1 MKVVGVDI
9 GGTNT
14 ELAVVDSK
22 DGILKMSA
30 FKTKASDSF
39 AEYIDD
45 LSCQIEALTL
55 EYSIDSIGIGA
66 PNFDSKAQTFCPVN
80 FPWDDL
86 KPFNLKVHLER
97 LLSTPTF
104 LINDANA
111 SAMAENRYGAGK
123 KYKDFSLITVGTGLG
138 GGIIINNQLFEGAF
152 GYAGE
157 FGHTKIEGLDR
168 QCNCGGVGCLET
180 VVSANGIKKSYAVNM
195 KEIKSSVPTQ
205 IPSVKTIFDKAKN
218 GDKRCQAILNFTFEK
233 LGQKMADFIHIL
245 NPEAIIFCGN
255 IAKSME
261 SYLPIISGF
270 CEDQLL
276 DDFKGKI
283 HYGISELLDDKMNV
297 LGPAS
302 LAFTKAEE
310 LVS

>member
-39 AEYIDD
+39 AKYIDD
-45 LSCQIEALTL
+45 LSCQIEALTFK
-55 EYSIDSIGIGA
+55 YSIDSIGIGA

-86 KPFNLKVHLER
+86 KPFNLKAHLES
-97 LLSTPTF
+97 LLSIPTF

-218 GDKRCQAILNFTFEK
+218 
-233 LGQKMADFIHIL
+233 
-245 NPEAIIFCGN
+245 
-255 IAKSME
+255 
-261 SYLPIISGF
+261 
-270 CEDQLL
+270 
-276 DDFKGKI
+276 
-283 HYGISELLDDKMNV
+283 
-297 LGPAS
+297 
-302 LAFTKAEE
+302 
-310 LVS
+310 